1 MEVRPHRQKLHPPPS
16 KERILWRRCFGG
28 DERHQLFDAPR
39 AQVARASRVPPLP
52 IGQSLVLSWREN
64 DEAEE
69 KEHVIPP
76 GFRRSHC

>member
-1 MEVRPHRQKLHPPPS
+1 MEVRPRRRTLHPPPAM
-16 KERILWRRCFGG
+16 EGIQRRRCFGE
-28 DERHQLFDAPR
+28 DEWRQPFDAPG

-52 IGQSLVLSWREN
+52 NGQSLVLSWREN

-69 KEHVIPP
+69 KEQVIPP